1 MGSIRIT
8 SPAAAAAAAGQI
20 FTSQYT
26 VIFHRQY
33 TRAPTFQ
40 NFL

>member
-8 SPAAAAAAAGQI
+8 SPAAAAAAGQI

-26 VIFHRQY
+26 VILYRQY
-33 TRAPTFQ
+33 TREPTFQ